1 VFVGTVDQGIGVYVY
16 PTDRFKTIT
25 LYAAWITDLRAET
38 AALTA
43 LVPYCLRRGTVRWPT
58 FSAMEG
64 RLDDLYGASFR
75 ADVGKL
81 GDKQL
86 LSFRLEVVDGR
97 YLPGHPDTLAQ
108 ALDFLAE
115 VMQRPAL
122 HGGLFPDDVVNQ
134 EKEMLRRQIESL
146 LNDKAQFATQR
157 CLETMAQGRP
167 FGIRR
172 YGRARDLESIDSERV
187 TAWWQAGQAQ
197 WPLVVFAVG
206 GVDPARVAELVHNA
220 WPGRSNAA
228 WGRVEPFHPRSE
240 PHTVVERQEVQQGKL
255 VLGFG
260 TRTRLVDPMYPAMVM
275 YAGILGGFPHSKLFV
290 NVREKAS
297 LAYYA
302 YARLDGMLGLMLV
315 GAGIEFA
322 HYDAAL
328 DIIRRQVDDL
338 ARGVISDDEM
348 DLTLRGLVNEL
359 HSEADSPSALIG
371 RELELRVL
379 GGGPTSDELE
389 AALSRVTRAEVQE
402 AARAVTLD
410 TVYFLTTR
418 REATADA

>member
-1 VFVGTVDQGIGVYVY
+1 
-16 PTDRFKTIT
+16 
-25 LYAAWITDLRAET
+25 
-38 AALTA
+38 
-43 LVPYCLRRGTVRWPT
+43 
-58 FSAMEG
+58 
-64 RLDDLYGASFR
+64 
-75 ADVGKL
+75 
-81 GDKQL
+81 
-86 LSFRLEVVDGR
+86 
-97 YLPGHPDTLAQ
+97 
-108 ALDFLAE
+108 
-115 VMQRPAL
+115 
-122 HGGLFPDDVVNQ
+122 
-134 EKEMLRRQIESL
+134 
-146 LNDKAQFATQR
+146 
-157 CLETMAQGRP
+157 
-167 FGIRR
+167 
-172 YGRARDLESIDSERV
+172 
-187 TAWWQAGQAQ
+187 
-197 WPLVVFAVG
+197 
-206 GVDPARVAELVHNA
+206 VHNA